1 MRENEYPER
10 RKEKGERKREKRRGE
25 KGTKRSTNKRRKGR
39 FVRSSWIVTDNNA
52 VPRISTR
59 SSSAL
64 SIVVIV
70 LSRPLHRRDEFQR
83 LIKTFRSRCFL
94 RFDNRR
100 KEHRDQS
107 ILKLCRDDKI
117 RLMME
122 I

>member
-1 MRENEYPER
+1 MSARKRER
-10 RKEKGERKREKRRGE
+10 RKEKGKGKREGRG
-25 KGTKRSTNKRRKGR
+25 KGTKRSTNRRRKGR

-83 LIKTFRSRCFL
+83 LIKSFRSRFL
-94 RFDNRR
+94 RFVNRR
-100 KEHRDQS
+100 EEHRDRS

>member
-1 MRENEYPER
+1 MPG
-10 RKEKGERKREKRRGE
+10 KKKGERKKEKGKEKGGE
-25 KGTKRSTNKRRKGR
+25 EGTKRSTNRRRKGR

-100 KEHRDQS
+100 EEHRDRS
-107 ILKLCRDDKI
+107 ILKLRRDDKI

>member
-1 MRENEYPER
+1 MSARKEER
-10 RKEKGERKREKRRGE
+10 RKEKGKGKREGGE
-25 KGTKRSTNKRRKGR
+25 EGTKRSTNRRRKGR

-100 KEHRDQS
+100 EEHRDRS
-107 ILKLCRDDKI
+107 ILKLRRDDKI

>member
-1 MRENEYPER
+1 MSARKEER
-10 RKEKGERKREKRRGE
+10 RKEKRGGG
-25 KGTKRSTNKRRKGR
+25 KGTKQSTNRRRKGR

-70 LSRPLHRRDEFQR
+70 LSRPLHRRDEFHR
-83 LIKTFRSRCFL
+83 LIKSFRIRCFL
-94 RFDNRR
+94 RLDNRR
-100 KEHRDQS
+100 EEHRDRS
-107 ILKLCRDDKI
+107 IFKLRRDDKI

-122 I
+122 T